1 MVKKKDFS
9 LTLEMTYFFDFL
21 RDCQSWKTEGKAFG
35 PSESPLRSAYLA
47 RLLFLQSEEFYKNN
61 RLNFLF

>member
-21 RDCQSWKTEGKAFG
+21 RDHQLYYVILLKSVLIQNHANTILVFST
-35 PSESPLRSAYLA
+35 SEEHVAGGDPLA
-47 RLLFLQSEEFYKNN
+47 RSGQMP
-61 RLNFLF
+61 